1 MHITI
6 VLFDGVDLLDVGG
19 PYEVFLTASR
29 LASRRGT
36 KPPFTVS
43 TVTTDGLPVAS
54 FGGMKL
60 SPHTSVAEIEQRP
73 SVLLVPGTIDLDGPL
88 NDAALLTSITELA
101 TDADIVASV
110 CTGAFL
116 LAEVGLLQDRPWTTH
131 WEDIDVLADRS
142 DSLAGQR
149 RVRWVDEG
157 NVVTSAGLSSGIA
170 MSLHLVDRLA
180 SRDLAVQTA
189 HQLEYDWTPD
199 DPSCADWSGA
209 EPRS

>member
-29 LASRRGT
+29 LASKRGT

-43 TVTTDGLPVAS
+43 TVTTDGLAVTS

-60 SPHTSVAEIEQRP
+60 SPHASAAESEQTP

-101 TDADIVASV
+101 AGADIVASI

-116 LAEVGLLQDRPWTTH
+116 LAEVGLLKDRPWTTH
-131 WEDIDVLADRS
+131 WEDIDALATRS
-142 DSLAGQR
+142 DSLLGQR
-149 RVRWVDEG
+149 GVRWVDDG
-157 NVVTSAGLSSGIA
+157 SVVTSAGLSSGIA

-180 SRDLAVQTA
+180 GRELAVQTA
-189 HQLEYDWTPD
+189 NQIEYDWTPG
-199 DPSCADWSGA
+199 DPSCLDWSGA
-209 EPRS
+209 